1 MADRAPSS
9 ITRVDPRFAAE
20 PFPFASLPAFTRAE
34 VTATARL
41 VRIARAHLDLEAL
54 ENIASELLGA
64 RVRAKILDARPS
76 ATKRGADDTVAV
88 IFAPHDERTPAS
100 RFLVELDGALG
111 AWIAA
116 RAVRQKP
123 PAVHDPSKIV
133 PPAIAGAV
141 AAILSA
147 IGRRAPGLGPV
158 RVIAAGPGAA
168 LARDLAAG
176 AGPTTTATLA
186 VTIDGD
192 VFGARFSVPDAA
204 EIALPRARL
213 SRDTLADLGDVT
225 IALPIVIATTLASQA
240 DLDALAPGDAF
251 VPQGSKAIA
260 LRVAPGA
267 SMLEGP
273 IALVAPRGE
282 RGVGGDLAR
291 GTDLVLRGST
301 ERHPWDVEK
310 SVTTKASNDTNSGGG
325 AGAIVDALDDAPVVV
340 RVELGTLEMK
350 AREWADLGPGDV
362 VTLGKKLGDPA
373 ILRVGGV
380 ELARGELV
388 QVDGE
393 MAVRI
398 LGRTGEK
405 S

>member
-1 MADRAPSS
+1 VSDRSPSS
-9 ITRVDPRFAAE
+9 VTRVDPRFAAD

-34 VTATARL
+34 ITAAARL
-41 VRIARAHLDLEAL
+41 ARIARSHVDLRTIEDV
-54 ENIASELLGA
+54 ASELLA
-64 RVRAKILDARPS
+64 TQVRAKLLDTRPS
-76 ATKRGADDTVAV
+76 ASKRGADDTVAV
-88 IFAPHDERTPAS
+88 IFAPHEERTPAA

-111 AWIAA
+111 ASIAA
-116 RAVRQKP
+116 RGVRQKP
-123 PAVHDPSKIV
+123 PGVHDPAKLV
-133 PPAIAGAV
+133 APAVAGAV

-147 IGRRAPGLGPV
+147 IARRSPGVGPL

-168 LARDLAAG
+168 LARDLAAS

-186 VTIDGD
+186 VTIDGEI
-192 VFGARFSVPDAA
+192 FGARFTVPDAA
-204 EIALPRARL
+204 EIARPRARL
-213 SRDTLADLGDVT
+213 SRDMLVDLGDVRLG
-225 IALPIVIATTLASQA
+225 LPLVVATTLASPSE
-240 DLDALAPGDAF
+240 LRALAPGDAL
-251 VPQGSKAIA
+251 VPNSFT
-260 LRVAPGA
+260 LRLAPGSTA
-267 SMLEGP
+267 LEGP
-273 IALVAPRGE
+273 IALVAPRAELGL
-282 RGVGGDLAR
+282 GGDLAR

-301 ERHPWDVEK
+301 ESHPWDVER
-310 SVTTKASNDTNSGGG
+310 SVATKASNDTNSGGG
-325 AGAIVDALDDAPVVV
+325 GEGAGGVVDALDDAPVVV

-362 VTLGKKLGDPA
+362 VTLGRKLGDPA